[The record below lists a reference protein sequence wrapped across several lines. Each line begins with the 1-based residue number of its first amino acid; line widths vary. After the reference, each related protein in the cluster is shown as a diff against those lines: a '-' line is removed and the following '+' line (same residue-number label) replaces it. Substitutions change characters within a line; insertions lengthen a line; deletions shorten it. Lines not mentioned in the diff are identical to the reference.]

1 MMRTASIPAALL
13 VLALTGCKATHE
25 LVESRVAVSV
35 DLETAASV
43 AVFGATGVPGEY
55 RFAGHEGVASRVVK
69 SGGVLGS
76 SAPAPKAPSHA
87 QTSRRPGAAQL
98 SERAAPP
105 RQLRKFH

>member
-35 DLETAASV
+35 DLEAAASV

-76 SAPAPKAPSHA
+76 SAPGGGVVCPL
-87 QTSRRPGAAQL
+87 QSRRADGGDRL
-98 SERAAPP
+98 GG
-105 RQLRKFH
+105 